1 MPPSPNVAV
10 EGTAEMLRF
19 SVPYGLRRSGGPSPS
34 TLGLSMNTSRKLDLW
49 LTVTGIGSWVLFVA
63 SLALSGFWAA
73 YVFPRM
79 PESLAN
85 WLFWGSAVAATAFST
100 YSAFP

>member
-1 MPPSPNVAV
+1 
-10 EGTAEMLRF
+10 
-19 SVPYGLRRSGGPSPS
+19 
-34 TLGLSMNTSRKLDLW
+34 MNTSRKLDLW
-49 LTVTGIGSWVLFVA
+49 LIVTGIGSWVLFVA

-85 WLFWGSAVAATAFST
+85 WLFWGSAVAALVC
-100 YSAFP
+100 SALLAGRIRQVQIPVLPLMAGFGGATLLSACLLLAAMKWLQG